1 MQELIVPLENIQ
13 SKIYPIR
20 GKNVMLDRDLA
31 TLYKVSTKVF
41 NQAVKRNIARFP
53 DDFRFQLSK
62 EEFSYWRSQIVT
74 SNSDEVDKNLRSQI
88 VTSNNG
94 DKMGLR
100 YAPYAFTE
108 QGISM
113 LSSILK
119 SDVAIGVSI
128 QIIRLFVQMRRTLS
142 DNTLLTHRVAELE
155 SKQETTQT
163 VVEKILIE
171 IDKKETLPKEGIFYN
186 GEIFDAYVFVVKL
199 IKSAKKSLVL
209 FDNYVDESVLTL
221 LSKNQEV
228 EIKIYT
234 HTFSKQLQLDVKKY
248 NEQYREI
255 EVKSFKDAHD
265 RFLVIDGEELYH
277 LGASLKDLG
286 KKWFAFSKMD
296 IKSINI
302 LEKAEA

>member
-13 SKIYPIR
+13 SKIYTIR
-20 GKNVMLDRDLA
+20 GKQVMLDRDLA
-31 TLYKVSTKVF
+31 ALYEVSTKVF
-41 NQAVKRNIARFP
+41 NQAVKRNITRFP
-53 DDFRFQLSK
+53 GDFRFQLTQ
-62 EEFSYWRSQIVT
+62 EELTNWRSQIVT
-74 SNSDEVDKNLRSQI
+74 SSHGGV
-88 VTSNNG
+88 
-94 DKMGLR
+94 R
-100 YAPYAFTE
+100 YLPYAFTE

-142 DNTLLTHRVAELE
+142 DNTLLVHRVAELE
-155 SKQETTQT
+155 SKQEKTQT
-163 VVEKILIE
+163 VVEKILTE
-171 IDKKETLPKEGIFYN
+171 IDKKEILPKEGIFYN
-186 GEIFDAYVFVVKL
+186 GEIFDAYVFVAKL
-199 IKSAKKSLVL
+199 IKSAKKSIVL
-209 FDNYVDESVLTL
+209 FDNYVDESVLIL

-234 HTFSKQLQLDVKKY
+234 HTFTKQLQLDVKKY

>member
-13 SKIYPIR
+13 SKIYTIR
-20 GKNVMLDRDLA
+20 GKQVMLDRDLA
-31 TLYKVSTKVF
+31 ALYEVSTKVF

-74 SNSDEVDKNLRSQI
+74 SNSDEVDENLRSQS

-142 DNTLLTHRVAELE
+142 DNTLLVHRVVELE
-155 SKQETTQT
+155 SKQEKTQT
-163 VVEKILIE
+163 VVEKILTE

-186 GEIFDAYVFVVKL
+186 GKIFDAYVFVAKL
-199 IKSAKKSLVL
+199 IKSAKKSIVL
-209 FDNYVDESVLTL
+209 FDNYVDESVLIL

-234 HTFSKQLQLDVKKY
+234 HTFTKQLQLDVKKY

>member
-13 SKIYPIR
+13 SKIYTIR
-20 GKNVMLDRDLA
+20 GKQVMLDRDLA
-31 TLYKVSTKVF
+31 ALYEVSTKVF

-62 EEFSYWRSQIVT
+62 EEFSYW
-74 SNSDEVDKNLRSQI
+74 RSQI

-142 DNTLLTHRVAELE
+142 DNTLLVHRVVELE
-155 SKQETTQT
+155 SKQEKTQT
-163 VVEKILIE
+163 VVEKILTE

-186 GEIFDAYVFVVKL
+186 GEIFDAYVFVAKL
-199 IKSAKKSLVL
+199 IKSAKKSIVL
-209 FDNYVDESVLTL
+209 FDNYVDESVLIL

-234 HTFSKQLQLDVKKY
+234 HTFTKQLQLDVKKY

>member
-13 SKIYPIR
+13 SKIYTIR
-20 GKNVMLDRDLA
+20 GKQVMLDRDLA
-31 TLYKVSTKVF
+31 ALYEVSTKVF

-62 EEFSYWRSQIVT
+62 EEFSYW
-74 SNSDEVDKNLRSQI
+74 RSQI

-142 DNTLLTHRVAELE
+142 DNTLLVHRVVELE
-155 SKQETTQT
+155 SKQEKTQT
-163 VVEKILIE
+163 VVEKILTE

-186 GEIFDAYVFVVKL
+186 GKIFDAYVFVAKL
-199 IKSAKKSLVL
+199 IKSAKKSIVL
-209 FDNYVDESVLTL
+209 FDNYVDESVLIL

-234 HTFSKQLQLDVKKY
+234 HTFTKQLQLDVKKY

>member
-13 SKIYPIR
+13 SKIYTIR
-20 GKNVMLDRDLA
+20 GKQVMLDRDLA
-31 TLYKVSTKVF
+31 ALYEVSTKVF

-62 EEFSYWRSQIVT
+62 EEFSYW
-74 SNSDEVDKNLRSQI
+74 RSQI

-142 DNTLLTHRVAELE
+142 DNTLLVHRVVELE
-155 SKQETTQT
+155 SKQEKTQT
-163 VVEKILIE
+163 VVEKILTE

-186 GEIFDAYVFVVKL
+186 GKIFDAYVFVAKL
-199 IKSAKKSLVL
+199 IKSAKKSIVL
-209 FDNYVDESVLTL
+209 FDNYIDESVLML

-228 EIKIYT
+228 EIRIYT
-234 HTFSKQLQLDVKKY
+234 HTFTKQLQLDVKKY